1 MYIIPVLNER
11 CNSNPLVENETVCM
25 NENVGGQKAP
35 EGRKCTKWDEIAW
48 NKRKLLPGTGKSSA
62 AFRVADFGSRTIAS
76 FLLLDLSAHLCYA
89 PVAEKLYGQRNPK
102 GVQGAECEWRR
113 KRDGRMDENSG
124 APEKAGA
131 CAKNGMAKP
140 GLVWNDSARADLC
153 WNFSLC
159 SHVWRADCV

>member
-89 PVAEKLYGQRNPK
+89 PVAEKIAWTK
-102 GVQGAECEWRR
+102 KSERR
-113 KRDGRMDENSG
+113 SGSRME
-124 APEKAGA
+124 EETRW
-131 CAKNGMAKP
+131 KNGRKQR
-140 GLVWNDSARADLC
+140 RAGKSGRLC
-153 WNFSLC
+153 EKRHGKTGPC
-159 SHVWRADCV
+159 ME